1 MGELWFAPKV
11 LCQIYFCP
19 LEINLSWFVTLSLY
33 FRFTLPHK
41 SNYGFLFN
49 QRLLLSPHMT
59 CFLIFMD
66 WHIYQDSPLWRKVIF
81 ISCRRFYL
89 LCKFSVK
96 QYRSFLMEIFLMSSL
111 YFRSAC
117 QLEVRLL
124 LQQNLLDIFVG
135 WAMILSTSML
145 ERYNLLLQLFIQWSQ
160 ISNFDELLL
169 LLSFSQYRRLKHGS
183 NQVSFDL
190 LCMFALVLVLFND
203 DSSYYTENCFCF

>member
-1 MGELWFAPKV
+1 
-11 LCQIYFCP
+11 
-19 LEINLSWFVTLSLY
+19 
-33 FRFTLPHK
+33 
-41 SNYGFLFN
+41 
-49 QRLLLSPHMT
+49 
-59 CFLIFMD
+59 
-66 WHIYQDSPLWRKVIF
+66 
-81 ISCRRFYL
+81 
-89 LCKFSVK
+89 
-96 QYRSFLMEIFLMSSL
+96 MSSL

-160 ISNFDELLL
+160 ISNFDEFLL

-190 LCMFALVLVLFND
+190 PCMFALVLVLFND
-203 DSSYYTENCFCF
+203 DSSYYTEN